1 MTGKWNW
8 ETAKTAPG
16 AGIIVVKKFNNEWKV
31 LGMWAR
37 GGYDIPKGHIE
48 DGDDVFENALRETKE
63 EVGVD
68 KLEFAWGLK
77 PYKEG
82 NLFIYLASTEQ
93 DAKILLNKESKIYE
107 HEYAKWLT
115 WEEMLEKTYDYLKPS
130 IASARKTIMEK

>member
-48 DGDDVFENALRETKE
+48 DGDDVFETALRETKE
-63 EVGVD
+63 EV
-68 KLEFAWGLK
+68 
-77 PYKEG
+77 
-82 NLFIYLASTEQ
+82 
-93 DAKILLNKESKIYE
+93 
-107 HEYAKWLT
+107 LT
-115 WEEMLEKTYDYLKPS
+115 S
-130 IASARKTIMEK
+130 